1 MIDKT
6 HGKHAELREQID
18 RQIAHDFLRVE
29 QPET

>member
-18 RQIAHDFLRVE
+18 GQITHDFLLVE
-29 QPET
+29 QSKA